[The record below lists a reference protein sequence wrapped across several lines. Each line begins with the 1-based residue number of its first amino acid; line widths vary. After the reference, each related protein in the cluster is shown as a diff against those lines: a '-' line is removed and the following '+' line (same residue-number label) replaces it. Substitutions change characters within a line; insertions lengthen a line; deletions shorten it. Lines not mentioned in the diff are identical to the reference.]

1 LVSKKG
7 TKTTHFY
14 ISSAEHLPLDTY
26 YWIHNQVGKK
36 VCRVQVFPPLPENV
50 RKVDYVYGSIPQ
62 EIRLSNAGPIKSFK
76 NLEVKPMPK
85 VLVSRYQ

>member
-1 LVSKKG
+1 
-7 TKTTHFY
+7 
-14 ISSAEHLPLDTY
+14 
-26 YWIHNQVGKK
+26 
-36 VCRVQVFPPLPENV
+36 
-50 RKVDYVYGSIPQ
+50 VDYVYGSIPQ